1 MKVAFV
7 GPTVPDAVRLAG
19 NTLTIRPPARQGD
32 VLRAVRDGAAAI
44 GLIDGNFEYV
54 APVWHKEILFA
65 LSEGVAVFGAASMGA
80 LRAAECA
87 DFGMAGI
94 GEIFRQYVSG
104 EAEDDSDVALLH
116 APEELGYA
124 PLTIPLVNVRA
135 TLRRLLELRS
145 FSVEDAACV
154 EEAVSSLFYKERTWG
169 AIAARAR
176 LMTSGDALIGKL
188 RAGYVD
194 QKRADGLELLEALRS
209 HPGERQHVK
218 CQWTFHATSLWK
230 RALDPLPYS
239 TGEPA

>member
-1 MKVAFV
+1 MKVVFV

-19 NTLTIRPPARQGD
+19 DALTICPPARQGD
-32 VLRAVRDGAAAI
+32 VLRAVHDGAAAI
-44 GLIDGNFEYV
+44 GLIDGNFEHV

-94 GEIFRQYVSG
+94 GEIFRQYASG

-124 PLTIPLVNVRA
+124 ALTIPLVNVRA

-145 FSVEDAACV
+145 LSVEDAADV
-154 EEAVSSLFYKERTWG
+154 EEAASSLFYKERSWG
-169 AIAARAR
+169 AIAANAR
-176 LMTSGDALIGKL
+176 LITGGDALIRKL

-194 QKRADGLELLEALRS
+194 QKRADGLELLETLRS
-209 HPGERQHVK
+209 HTGERQHAQ
-218 CQWTFHATSLWK
+218 CQWTFHATSLWA
-230 RALDPLPYS
+230 RALDPLPTS
-239 TGEPA
+239 TNKPA